1 MKRNTNTQT
10 LKQAIDRL
18 LKAYGL
24 GDKMAEYD
32 IIDAWEEMMG
42 KTISKRTKNIYFK
55 NSVLF
60 IELESSTLRNE
71 MHLAKSKIIEMI
83 NEKAGRELVKDVILK

>member
-32 IIDAWEEMMG
+32 IIEAWEEIMG
-42 KTISKRTKNIYFK
+42 KTIAKRTKNIYIK
-55 NSVLF
+55 NSVLY
-60 IELESSTLRNE
+60 IEIESSTLRNE
-71 MHLAKSKIIEMI
+71 LNMAKTKIIELI
-83 NEKAGRELVKDVILK
+83 NEKAGKELVNNLVIK

>member
-32 IIDAWEEMMG
+32 IIDTWEEMMG

-55 NSVLF
+55 NSVLY

-71 MHLAKSKIIEMI
+71 MLMAKTKIMEMI
-83 NEKAGRELVKDVILK
+83 NEKAGRELVKDVVLK